1 MRDRWRSLAIGMA
14 IRRFLSSP
22 PNQLTKGLIWHY
34 GVRKEIQMESLAL
47 LVSLMLLAVYTSGV
61 TAFIASWFRSSKA
74 KIVTNLF
81 GAISI
86 ISGVLLWFSL
96 SDGNGFFVGIIPIS
110 LGVFAILNHRRRNNK
125 N

>member
-1 MRDRWRSLAIGMA
+1 
-14 IRRFLSSP
+14 
-22 PNQLTKGLIWHY
+22 
-34 GVRKEIQMESLAL
+34 MESLAL
-47 LVSLMLLAVYTSGV
+47 LVSMMLLVVYTSGV
-61 TAFIASWFRSSKA
+61 TAFVASWLRSSKA

-96 SDGNGFFVGIIPIS
+96 RDGNGFFVGIIPIS
-110 LGVFAILNHRRRNNK
+110 LGVFAILNHRRRNTK

>member
-1 MRDRWRSLAIGMA
+1 
-14 IRRFLSSP
+14 
-22 PNQLTKGLIWHY
+22 
-34 GVRKEIQMESLAL
+34 MESLAL
-47 LVSLMLLAVYTSGV
+47 LVFLMLLAVYTSGI
-61 TAFIASWFRSSKA
+61 TAFVASWFRSSKA

-81 GAISI
+81 GVISI
-86 ISGVLLWFSL
+86 ISGILLWFSL